1 NAGIG
6 NRANVGNRTGIGNR
20 AGIGADGGAGA
31 GSRAGIGASVSA
43 PACKQAGARRRGRGV
58 TSMANRLI
66 ICGSPRSRGRSAGLA
81 EAVRFAWE
89 DAFPNDRVE
98 LVRLSDVRV
107 APCTGCEA
115 CASNVGRDELY
126 CIIADD
132 MARIRRL
139 LNACDELA

>member
-1 NAGIG
+1 
-6 NRANVGNRTGIGNR
+6 
-20 AGIGADGGAGA
+20 
-31 GSRAGIGASVSA
+31 
-43 PACKQAGARRRGRGV
+43 KQAGARRRGRGV

-139 LNACDELA
+139 LNACDELALVSPVYFAGAPAQLKSFLDRLQPYFYANWRAKPKRPAHLY